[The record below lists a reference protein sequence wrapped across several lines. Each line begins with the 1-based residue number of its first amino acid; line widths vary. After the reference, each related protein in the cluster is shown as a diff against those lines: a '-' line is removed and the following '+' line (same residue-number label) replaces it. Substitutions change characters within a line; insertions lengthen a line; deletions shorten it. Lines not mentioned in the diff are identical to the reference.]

1 MSIIDTHQVVR
12 MKQVSDELQLS
23 GAIIDNKLKYVAGA
37 FYFKSSPKGL
47 GGFPGLTDDVFNGLN
62 DTTLA
67 NYLTEESKALYR
79 QLDYDLSVLIN
90 GLGVTAGYRY
100 VWDKGFGCGHYAD
113 YSLSNGRTP
122 PQPGTRGF
130 LPPPKNSK

>member
-37 FYFKSSPKGL
+37 FYFKSSPNGL
-47 GGFPGLTDDVFNGLN
+47 GGFQGLTDDVFNGLN

-67 NYLTEESKALYR
+67 NYLTEESKALYG
-79 QLDYDLSVLIN
+79 QLDYDLSGLIN
-90 GLGVTAGYRY
+90 GLGVTAGYRSEEHTSELHSLMRISY
-100 VWDKGFGCGHYAD
+100 AVFCLKKKKQQNKQDKDRY
-113 YSLSNGRTP
+113 T
-122 PQPGTRGF
+122 
-130 LPPPKNSK
+130 

>member
-37 FYFKSSPKGL
+37 FYFKSSPNGL
-47 GGFPGLTDDVFNGLN
+47 GGFQGLTDDVFNGLN

-67 NYLTEESKALYR
+67 NYLTEESKALYG
-79 QLDYDLSVLIN
+79 QLDYRSEERRV
-90 GLGVTAGYRY
+90 G
-100 VWDKGFGCGHYAD
+100 KGCVSTCRSRWSPYH
-113 YSLSNGRTP
+113 
-122 PQPGTRGF
+122 
-130 LPPPKNSK
+130 

>member
-37 FYFKSSPKGL
+37 FYFKSSPNGL
-47 GGFPGLTDDVFNGLN
+47 GGFQGLTDDVFNGLN

-67 NYLTEESKALYR
+67 NYLTEESKALYG
-79 QLDYDLSVLIN
+79 QLDYDLSGLIN
-90 GLGVTAGYRY
+90 RSEEHTSELQSLMPIS
-100 VWDKGFGCGHYAD
+100 YAVFC
-113 YSLSNGRTP
+113 LKK
-122 PQPGTRGF
+122 QPTQT
-130 LPPPKNSK
+130 N

>member
-1 MSIIDTHQVVR
+1 

-37 FYFKSSPKGL
+37 FYFKSSPNGL
-47 GGFPGLTDDVFNGLN
+47 GGFQGLTDDVFNGLN

-67 NYLTEESKALYR
+67 NYLKEERKALYG
-79 QLDYDLSVLIN
+79 QLDYDLSGLIN

-100 VWDKGFGCGHYAD
+100 NRSEEQKSELQSIRSISYAV
-113 YSLSNGRTP
+113 
-122 PQPGTRGF
+122 
-130 LPPPKNSK
+130 